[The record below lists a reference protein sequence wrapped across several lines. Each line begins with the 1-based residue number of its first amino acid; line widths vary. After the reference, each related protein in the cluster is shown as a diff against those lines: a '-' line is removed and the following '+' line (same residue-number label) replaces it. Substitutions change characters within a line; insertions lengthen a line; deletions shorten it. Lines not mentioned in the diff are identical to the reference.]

1 MKSENNQFLNENFN
15 DKYYL
20 TRKVSY
26 ISRNDSTDE
35 TNFTITEINEIK
47 FDFQIPEF
55 FNDQTK
61 IYYNFQKINPLIP
74 EWYMNLN
81 KEFVDFSNENFD
93 DELIFS

>member
-1 MKSENNQFLNENFN
+1 MKSENNQFQNENFN

-35 TNFTITEINEIK
+35 TNFTIPEINEVK
-47 FDFQIPEF
+47 FDFQIPDF
-55 FNDQTK
+55 FNDQAK
-61 IYYNFQKINPLIP
+61 IYYNFKKLNPLIP
-74 EWYMNLN
+74 EWYLNLN
-81 KEFVDFSNENFD
+81 KECFDLSNENFD

>member
-1 MKSENNQFLNENFN
+1 MKSENNQFQNENFN

-20 TRKVSY
+20 TRKGSD

-35 TNFTITEINEIK
+35 TNFTITEINEVK

-61 IYYNFQKINPLIP
+61 IYYNFRRINPLIP
-74 EWYMNLN
+74 EWYTNLN
-81 KEFVDFSNENFD
+81 KECVDLSNENFD

>member
-20 TRKVSY
+20 NRKVSY

-35 TNFTITEINEIK
+35 TNFTITEINEVK

-61 IYYNFQKINPLIP
+61 IYYNFRRINPLIP
-74 EWYMNLN
+74 EGYTNLN
-81 KEFVDFSNENFD
+81 KECVDLSNENFD